1 MESWMYWPE
10 NQANTRLDGSMPHTI
25 LDLHTWE
32 EFEERLKELQEKS
45 LDERRPESLPFLYR
59 GQENACWS
67 VTTTL
72 ERPPDGREMS
82 FEHYY
87 ESIYRAK
94 SEIESCTEKKWDI
107 PDPPEVG
114 RWTERAEPFARFTA
128 KDFRDLG
135 SSLELHGALAPSWVP
150 LTFPRLDR
158 SPYMAA
164 FFAFR
169 RPIKDVEKK
178 VSIFVYRE
186 MLNPVKYRKG
196 YSSDQPEIYI
206 LPKQYFQTHQR
217 HFLQQGEYTI
227 CVQNKESEW
236 RFVPHECA
244 CGRGD
249 PNIDVIW
256 QFSLPATERL
266 KVLKL
271 LDRSNINAFSLFQS
285 EESLM
290 ETMAFRELDCHRL

>member
-1 MESWMYWPE
+1 MEIL
-10 NQANTRLDGSMPHTI
+10 ANTRLDGSMPHTI

-32 EFEERLKELQEKS
+32 EFEERLKELQEKA

-94 SEIESCTEKKWDI
+94 SEIESCTEKSWDI

-114 RWTERAEPFARFTA
+114 RLTERVEPFASFKA
-128 KDFRDLG
+128 KDFRDWGQVWSYMVHLRH
-135 SSLELHGALAPSWVP
+135 HGFPSP
-150 LTFPRLDR
+150 FLDWTR

-169 RPIKDVEKK
+169 RPIRDVEK
-178 VSIFVYRE
+178 VSIFVYCE
-186 MLNPVKYRKG
+186 MLNPVRYRKV
-196 YSSDQPEIYI
+196 YSSAQPEIYI
-206 LPKQYFQTHQR
+206 LPKQYLQTHRR

-227 CVQNKESEW
+227 CVHNEESEW
-236 RFVPHECA
+236 RFGPHERA
-244 CGRGD
+244 FERGD